1 MQRRLWAMLGMLLI
15 AACASG
21 DARTAAPSP
30 APSTTTTTSTSA
42 PTTTTSTT
50 TTSTT
55 TTTTAPPPTTA
66 AAAEATAPSGRHVTE
81 QAWIPFAVAGD
92 VTLHYPSS
100 RVEHVGFHQS
110 NDEGSQHLEALPG
123 VDATTLEDRERGTD
137 RQGSAD
143 VVVDPDSEIRAPVS
157 GTVISS
163 GSYVL
168 YCDEYDDFINIEPDD
183 HPGWKV
189 RILHITGLDVANGDR
204 VEAGVTVVAPH
215 ARQLPFASQVDDI
228 RTADPPWPHVHM
240 EVVDPNV
247 PNVPN
252 PGSGSEDCT

>member
-1 MQRRLWAMLGMLLI
+1 
-15 AACASG
+15 
-21 DARTAAPSP
+21 
-30 APSTTTTTSTSA
+30 
-42 PTTTTSTT
+42 
-50 TTSTT
+50 
-55 TTTTAPPPTTA
+55 
-66 AAAEATAPSGRHVTE
+66 VTE
-81 QAWIPFAVAGD
+81 QPWVPFAVGGD

-228 RTADPPWPHVHM
+228 RTADPAWPHVHM

>member
-1 MQRRLWAMLGMLLI
+1 MQRRLWVTLGVVLI
-15 AACASG
+15 AACGSG
-21 DARTAAPSP
+21 DARTAASSSP
-30 APSTTTTTSTSA
+30 APSTTTTTSTSV
-42 PTTTTSTT
+42 PTT

-66 AAAEATAPSGRHVTE
+66 AAAGRHITE
-81 QAWIPFAVAGD
+81 QPWVPFAVGGD

-168 YCDEYDDFINIEPDD
+168 YCDKYDYFINIEPDD

-204 VEAGVTVVAPH
+204 VEAGVTVLAPH

-240 EVVDPNV
+240 EVVDPNI

-252 PGSGSEDCT
+252 PGSGSEDCS

>member
-1 MQRRLWAMLGMLLI
+1 MQRRLWVMLGVVLL
-15 AACASG
+15 AACGSG
-21 DARTAAPSP
+21 HARTAASSP
-30 APSTTTTTSTSA
+30 ARSTSTTTSTSV
-42 PTTTTSTT
+42 PET

-55 TTTTAPPPTTA
+55 TTTTAPPATTVPVPVA
-66 AAAEATAPSGRHVTE
+66 VPGRHVSE
-81 QAWIPFAVAGD
+81 QPWAPFAVGGD

-110 NDEGSQHLEALPG
+110 NDEGSRHLDALPG
-123 VDATTLEDRERGTD
+123 VDATALEDRGRETD

-168 YCDEYDDFINIEPDD
+168 YCDMYDYFINIEPDE

-189 RILHITGLDVANGDR
+189 RMLHLTDLDVAEGDR
-204 VEAGVTVVAPH
+204 VEAGVTV
-215 ARQLPFASQVDDI
+215 
-228 RTADPPWPHVHM
+228 
-240 EVVDPNV
+240 
-247 PNVPN
+247 
-252 PGSGSEDCT
+252 

>member
-1 MQRRLWAMLGMLLI
+1 MRPRHLALVALLTI
-15 AACASG
+15 AACSSG
-21 DARTAAPSP
+21 SAKVAQVS
-30 APSTTTTTSTSA
+30 TTTSTTTSSST
-42 PTTTTSTT
+42 TTTTSTT
-50 TTSTT
+50 TTIPSTT
-55 TTTTAPPPTTA
+55 TIVVAPP
-66 AAAEATAPSGRHVTE
+66 GRHVLE
-81 QAWIPFAVAGD
+81 QDYIPFAVAGD

-100 RVEHVGFHQS
+100 RIEHVGFHQS
-110 NDEGSQHLEALPG
+110 NDEGAQHLEALPG
-123 VDATTLEDRERGTD
+123 VDATTLEDRGRETD

-157 GTVISS
+157 GTVISA

-168 YCDEYDDFINIEPDD
+168 YCDKFDYFLNIEPDD

-189 RILHITGLDVANGDR
+189 RMLHLTGLNVARGDR
-204 VEAGVTVVAPH
+204 VEVGVTVVAPH

-240 EVVDPNV
+240 EVVDPNI

-252 PGSGSEDCT
+252 PGSGSENCS

>member
-1 MQRRLWAMLGMLLI
+1 MQRRLWIAVATVLLL
-15 AACASG
+15 AACGSG
-21 DARTAAPSP
+21 HARTATPASSSAPTST
-30 APSTTTTTSTSA
+30 STTTTTSVPS
-42 PTTTTSTT
+42 TTTSTT
-50 TTSTT
+50 ATT
-55 TTTTAPPPTTA
+55 TTPAPATTA
-66 AAAEATAPSGRHVTE
+66 AAVPSSRHITE
-81 QAWIPFAVAGD
+81 QPWIPFAVGGD

-110 NDEGSQHLEALPG
+110 NDEGAQHLEALPG
-123 VDATTLEDRERGTD
+123 VDATTLEDRGRGTD

-168 YCDEYDDFINIEPDD
+168 YCDKYDYFINIEPDD

-189 RILHITGLDVANGDR
+189 RILHITGLNVGNGDR
-204 VEAGVTVVAPH
+204 VEAGVTVIAPH

-240 EVVDPNV
+240 EVVDPNI

-252 PGSGSEDCT
+252 PGSGSENCS

>member
-1 MQRRLWAMLGMLLI
+1 MQRRLWVMLGVVLL
-15 AACASG
+15 AACGSG
-21 DARTAAPSP
+21 HARTAASSSP
-30 APSTTTTTSTSA
+30 APSTTTTTSTSV
-42 PTTTTSTT
+42 PTTTISTT

-55 TTTTAPPPTTA
+55 TTTTAPPATTVPA
-66 AAAEATAPSGRHVTE
+66 AVPDRHVSE
-81 QAWIPFAVAGD
+81 QPWAPFAVGGD

-123 VDATTLEDRERGTD
+123 VDATTLEDRGRNTD

-163 GSYVL
+163 GRYVL
-168 YCDEYDDFINIEPDD
+168 YCDMYDYFINIEPDD

-189 RILHITGLDVANGDR
+189 RILHLTDLDVAEGDR

-228 RTADPPWPHVHM
+228 RTADPPWPHVHL

-252 PGSGSEDCT
+252 PGSGSEDCS

>member
-1 MQRRLWAMLGMLLI
+1 MQRRLWVALAVVLI
-15 AACASG
+15 AACGSG
-21 DARTAAPSP
+21 QARTAAPSSP
-30 APSTTTTTSTSA
+30 APSTSTTTSTSV
-42 PTTTTSTT
+42 PTTTA
-50 TTSTT
+50 STT
-55 TTTTAPPPTTA
+55 TTTTAPPATTAPLATIA
-66 AAAEATAPSGRHVTE
+66 AAAPDAPGRHVTE
-81 QAWIPFAVAGD
+81 QEWVPFAVGGD
-92 VTLHYPSS
+92 VTLHYPAS

-168 YCDEYDDFINIEPDD
+168 YCDKYDDFINIEPDD

-189 RILHITGLDVANGDR
+189 RILHITGLDVGDGDR
-204 VEAGVTVVAPH
+204 VEAGITVLAPH

-228 RTADPPWPHVHM
+228 RTADPPWPHVHL
-240 EVVDPNV
+240 EVVDPNI
-247 PNVPN
+247 PNTPN
-252 PGSGSEDCT
+252 PGSGSEGCS